1 MALGTNELLASI
13 GAYAANMVE
22 DGMIVGLGT
31 GSTAAAMVD
40 ALGVR
45 ARDGLRVTGV
55 ATSTYTQ
62 QQAESYGIP
71 VVDLADIDRL
81 DMCIDGADEI
91 DPELNLVKGR
101 GGALLFE
108 KLVALR
114 ANHYVI
120 IAASDKLV
128 NHLGVRMPLPV
139 EIIPIGWTHTTE
151 AIRELGLEP
160 VLRMDGDKP
169 YVTDGQHCIVDC
181 TWPSEPLD
189 PIQLA
194 RDLKAITG
202 VVEHGLFI
210 HMTDVAVTI
219 DPDGVISEHHR

>member
-40 ALGVR
+40 ALGAR

-101 GGALLFE
+101 GGAL
-108 KLVALR
+108 
-114 ANHYVI
+114 
-120 IAASDKLV
+120 
-128 NHLGVRMPLPV
+128 
-139 EIIPIGWTHTTE
+139 
-151 AIRELGLEP
+151 
-160 VLRMDGDKP
+160 
-169 YVTDGQHCIVDC
+169 
-181 TWPSEPLD
+181 
-189 PIQLA
+189 
-194 RDLKAITG
+194 
-202 VVEHGLFI
+202 
-210 HMTDVAVTI
+210 
-219 DPDGVISEHHR
+219 